1 VQSERLE
8 AKKKPLAVLDNI
20 IKGITTT
27 KPDEDGKSEDLVM
40 GMDFYDLTWKLV
52 NLEEPM
58 MTDVGL
64 ERLEEYIDAPLNPE
78 GRGIKNAYTL
88 IKEDGVHHIIGES
101 RFNDYLVPFK
111 KLMER
116 ELKKIIE

>member
-1 VQSERLE
+1 M
-8 AKKKPLAVLDNI
+8 AVLTNLLD
-20 IKGITTT
+20 GRTTIR
-27 KPDEDGKSEDLVM
+27 DEKTSKFVDEVLGDSY
-40 GMDFYDLTWKLV
+40 FSNRWALV

-64 ERLEEYIDAPLNPE
+64 ERLEEYLDAPLNPE

-101 RFNDYLVPFK
+101 RFNDYLVQFK